1 MATDFV
7 AACLDCGHTSPFDPM
22 QAECPTCGSEWREAR
37 YDLEALAP
45 VFLERLHGRPF
56 DLWRYLELLPVR
68 QPSPNLSLGE
78 GGTPLYRAENLAM
91 MLGLPNLFIKD
102 ERQGPTAS
110 FKDRQAAVTV
120 AALKEAGITE
130 AVVASTGNVA
140 IAFSAYCARAGI
152 QLWAFLTSLVPG
164 AKMHEVALYGTK
176 VVKLT
181 ATYDQAKQL
190 AGEFARQRGLYFDRG
205 ARSIPAVESMKTIAF
220 EIAEQLSQ
228 IVGLPGG
235 RGKGSPPWRAP
246 DWYVQ
251 AVSGGIGPLGV
262 LKGFQELHSLGLI
275 DRIPAIACVQAEGCA
290 PMAAAWARQADTV
303 EPVLTP
309 ETYISTLSTGDPG
322 RVYSLLRP
330 HLLATGGAM
339 TSVSDEEAIRAMHM
353 LAKMEGL
360 SVEPAAAV
368 AFAGLLRLVQEGHI
382 EPDQVVVVNC
392 SGHTMPVEEELLGE
406 DWVHEL
412 ATSEAVAVPEG
423 PQEGLLGALA
433 RLDQRRVREVLV
445 VDDHEEARRLIR
457 RILQAQGD
465 FHVLEAASG
474 PEALEKVAQ
483 HRPDLVILDLMMPE
497 MDGFEVLER
506 MKHLPATSRIPV
518 IVVTAKELTA
528 HEKRRLE
535 GQIARLMTK
544 GDFLSED
551 LLEEIAR
558 ALE

>member
-1 MATDFV
+1 MAADFV
-7 AACLDCGHTSPFDPM
+7 VACLDCDHSTPFDPM
-22 QAECPTCGSEWREAR
+22 QVQCPACGSEWRQAR
-37 YDLEALAP
+37 YDLEALAA
-45 VFLERLHGRPF
+45 VVLERLQGRPF

-120 AALKEAGITE
+120 AALKEAGLTE

-190 AGEFARQRGLYFDRG
+190 AAEFARQRGLYFDRG

-220 EIAEQLSQ
+220 EIAEQLAQ
-228 IVGLPGG
+228 IVGLPGR
-235 RGKGSPPWRAP
+235 RGESGAPWRAP
-246 DWYVQ
+246 DWYIQ
-251 AVSGGIGPLGV
+251 SVSGGIGPLGV
-262 LKGFQELHSLGLI
+262 LKGFQELHALGLI
-275 DRIPAIACVQAEGCA
+275 DRVPAIACVQAEGCA
-290 PMAAAWARQADTV
+290 PMANAWARQAETI

-322 RVYSLLRP
+322 RTYSLLRP
-330 HLLATGGAM
+330 HLLAAGGTM

-368 AFAGLLRLVQEGHI
+368 AFAGLLQLVQEGRI

-406 DWVHEL
+406 NWVHEL
-412 ATSEAVAVPEG
+412 ATGEGVTVPEG

-433 RLDQRRVREVLV
+433 RLDRRRVREVLV

-457 RILQAQGD
+457 RILQAQGA

-483 HRPDLVILDLMMPE
+483 RRPDLVILDLMMPE
-497 MDGFEVLER
+497 MDGFEVLDR
-506 MKHLPATSRIPV
+506 MKHLPATARIPV